1 MTRIA
6 EEGQERWEW
15 NLPAGYTPDDSE
27 RWVPEIHPF
36 RDRTPFERD
45 RARVLHSSALRRL
58 GAKTQVMRE
67 ASSINYVWI
76 ASEHPAHFAPDLGNF
91 KGMGETGTH
100 KIVCIRVHDLGFSA

>member
-36 RDRTPFERD
+36 RDRTPLCFTP
-45 RARVLHSSALRRL
+45 LRC
-58 GAKTQVMRE
+58 GV
-67 ASSINYVWI
+67 
-76 ASEHPAHFAPDLGNF
+76 
-91 KGMGETGTH
+91 
-100 KIVCIRVHDLGFSA
+100 